1 MPTKAH
7 HRFAQRVDSYN
18 ADLELCDVIVR
29 RFLGQA
35 NSDHTIAEALNS
47 TNERHPFL
55 GRRQN
60 NRQSRMI
67 VGRHLVRTLHTAF
80 VKDLFEDFSE
90 FLSTTLVRAAQR
102 GIDPAR
108 FVGDVKLELSAA
120 TILKTGN
127 WDAAVQEISDA
138 IFRKLENERNS
149 KELIRKASVRLGLA
163 LNAQVV
169 DAAMP
174 YLDARHILVHRDGKT
189 DEIYRNDY
197 PHIELDGD
205 RIQVNFAFVSAARD
219 RVTTLV
225 RHIDDQIIAMGLVRR
240 QDMVGQQAPG
250 PAAV

>member
-1 MPTKAH
+1 MPTKAY
-7 HRFAQRVDSYN
+7 HRFSQRVDSYN
-18 ADLELCDVIVR
+18 TDLELSDVIVR
-29 RFLGQA
+29 RFLAQT
-35 NSDHTIAEALNS
+35 NSDETIAEALNS
-47 TNERHPFL
+47 TNDRHPFL

-80 VKDLFEDFSE
+80 IKDLFEDFSE

-108 FVGDVKLELSAA
+108 FVGDVKLDLSAA
-120 TILKTGN
+120 TILRTGN

-138 IFRKLENERNS
+138 IFRKLENERNT

-174 YLDARHILVHRDGKT
+174 YLDARHILVHRDGKS
-189 DEIYRNDY
+189 DETYRNDY
-197 PHIELDGD
+197 PAIELDND
-205 RIQVNFAFVSAARD
+205 RILVNFAFVSSARE
-219 RVTTLV
+219 RVTALV
-225 RHIDDQIIAMGLVRR
+225 HHIDNQIIAMGLVRR

-250 PAAV
+250 PAAI